1 MIDDFQNNENFELFN
16 YYNKNVKKNIPSYIK
31 ESTIKQSTIVSKKLK
46 NSGLSFT
53 QLNSK
58 KSLKQSKEPIQKAIY
73 LKKIKSVGDIE
84 MISDNITLITSYFF
98 QNYPDQTKVEQF
110 VDKYSVW
117 LGGGYL
123 DILLAMKEF
132 REFNIFDY
140 INITTTYNEK
150 LSENELKHRKQM
162 ITIRNNIVLS
172 TIVVARELEECE
184 RNGEIDFEQNE
195 PIFNDLRFLS
205 SMVEKFKNLIVE
217 RDNVFDVDYDVE
229 LLFFALLGFKDKSRI
244 IKQKFNSYFKNLEID
259 LGLSSV
265 NLNDFL
271 NVTVEKGKF
280 YELNDEEILI
290 YRRILNDAAKR
301 DFYYGIEF
309 LMRNQEFCFLLSEG
323 RIWKNIGMR
332 MEPFKVYNL
341 WTMYEEHIEDIYK
354 SDLRETLDLEYQE
367 KLKYLNQEL
376 AKYSN
381 NIEAR
386 INNYETYNKLIFEK
400 KSYMKE
406 IYLFCV
412 NSLKDLIIVFFRY
425 DLKELVLYFFDEYK
439 NSRGENRIE
448 QGIYETVLD
457 YDEDIAIDIL
467 DRAINSSNAKEWYI
481 KVCLLKKYFRLA
493 RRLLKFKV
501 CRNCLI
507 TSISNETDDYIEF
520 LSKIQV
526 RQKKIQFE
534 KIKFQDNIE
543 EIKIINFMKEKD
555 SSDSENE
562 ELKERLK
569 ETTIKRL
576 IRERLQIRLNLKKTV
591 IRSTT
596 NNILTKKIL
605 GELTDELKNENK
617 ISSNK
622 DLENKFLFL
631 RENKNNLSDVSN
643 DEATSQ
649 NRLITNKQQSLI
661 LSGIKGKCGSSF
673 NRNSSNITD
682 KKINKDV
689 FSSTKT
695 ISNGISDIPTIKID
709 YLDKID
715 KNANKQ
721 NGKIFSFKD
730 HKFEDNG
737 KINSKFIKQSYIS
750 KVDNNENTNLIN
762 NGTQISRALSD
773 EMKFKEVKEGKLQ
786 INIQMLL
793 IEQLRYGKYAF
804 DVLCLL
810 SSIPIRVIKIEY
822 YDKIC
827 KFVST
832 YGENEEVITRCST
845 PLITIA
851 LAAEL
856 LRKIGNEYPKIKY
869 KAESIVEEIL
879 ILSENL
885 QSSMKD
891 EDMLNYYLRTQTDH
905 NGRSALEIYA
915 ENGFYNVLSDLNVG
929 IIVGK
934 LWYGT
939 GHEQSVYKFLRMTRI
954 LMADSFGEH
963 YFPMVSTQYLPKD
976 SVYSFQFFQ
985 YASNCS
991 VRNFFESVSVIIITF
1006 LYQFVVYAYVTFTKE
1021 DITHPKT
1028 HYYHDAEILA
1038 DILMFLSLINYV
1050 LSLLYFFLTG
1060 RKLQLNTT
1068 ELVINIIML
1077 ISVIV
1082 NFFDLPELLF
1092 PVDEDPEFN
1101 VTIDGI
1107 VYSIMLTMAW
1117 MKVFIKLMATNNYGP
1132 FVRIIFGIFWHVFAF
1147 FMIVAC
1153 ITFLFAQIFCLFF
1166 QHTNPDFDLFY
1177 DSFLA
1182 LFNTAY
1188 GQVYFKFTDLDI
1200 FGEVLMILFST
1211 LSNIILFNLI
1221 VAIVNNLFNNLEE
1234 QADAEN
1240 RALLVLTHE
1249 RIKWD
1254 ERYGL
1259 LIFLPSPLNIF
1270 SLFFLPLLFCVS
1282 DNKKIKAN
1290 QIFSKISFFFV
1301 ALVIFIYL
1309 IVVGLLCYPF
1319 TLAKSIFHSVYDTY
1333 IFYQGNKCNK
1343 ITLIILSQPFML
1355 FVYLAQDCFFYWS
1368 LVFKEPKENEQKK
1381 QEELMSLKKYIN
1393 TLRKVLIDAK
1403 YKEKKKVLTIYE
1415 LYSKL
1420 SLFKRR
1426 KKGIVKQ
1433 KNSRNNATITAIALK
1448 NFESSNGMGST
1459 ILGKGKKFKIKK
1471 NSKSSSEKSSFKNQK
1486 NEEINNQNQKNKN
1499 IMYDENNNNNQFSLV
1514 DSTQSEKNQIQEE
1527 MKFNFRKII
1536 DKIVD
1541 PEGFIDIDRTLAI
1554 LPEQVKFSENI
1565 INNLQYLSMRVI
1577 LRGVTKF
1584 EFLNA
1589 MDNPI
1594 YSFKKLQLLIYKL
1607 IIKFKMIYSII
1618 PEATLKQI
1626 NDKFSQINDKKQFE
1640 KSPEALQKYEEKDDV
1655 SEYDDGGEYI
1665 RDYDSK
1671 EESNNN
1677 TIKSSDNKSTYS
1689 PEFVSS
1695 NSDSK

>member
-1 MIDDFQNNENFELFN
+1 MIDDFQNNKNFEMFN

-31 ESTIKQSTIVSKKLK
+31 VNTIRQNTIGAKKIK
-46 NSGLSFT
+46 NKKLSFT
-53 QLNSK
+53 QLHQ
-58 KSLKQSKEPIQKAIY
+58 KSPVKEIKEPTQKTVY

-98 QNYPDQTKVEQF
+98 QNYPDQLKVEQF

-123 DILLAMKEF
+123 DILLTMKEF
-132 REFNIFDY
+132 RDFNIFDY
-140 INITTTYNEK
+140 INITTTYNDK
-150 LSENELKHRKQM
+150 LTENELKHKKQI

-244 IKQKFNSYFKNLEID
+244 IKQKFNSYFKSLEND
-259 LGLSSV
+259 LSLSSV
-265 NLNDFL
+265 NFNDFL

-280 YELNDEEILI
+280 YELSDEEILI

-367 KLKYLNQEL
+367 KLKSLNQKL
-376 AKYSN
+376 SKYSN

-386 INNYETYNKLIFEK
+386 INNYEAYNKLIFEK

-439 NSRGENRIE
+439 NTRGENRIE
-448 QGIYETVLD
+448 QEIYETVLD

-534 KIKFQDNIE
+534 KIKFHDNVE

-555 SSDSENE
+555 SSESEDE

-569 ETTIKRL
+569 ETTVKRL
-576 IRERLQIRLNLKKTV
+576 IRERFQIRLNIKKTV

-605 GELTDELKNENK
+605 GDLTDELKNENK
-617 ISSNK
+617 VCSNK

-631 RENKNNLSDVSN
+631 KDNKNNNSDVSN

-649 NRLITNKQQSLI
+649 NRLITNNTQNLKLLEKNKSSTSL
-661 LSGIKGKCGSSF
+661 F
-673 NRNSSNITD
+673 RNPSNINE
-682 KKINKDV
+682 KNKNNNI
-689 FSSTKT
+689 FSSSKT
-695 ISNGISDIPTIKID
+695 ISNGNSDIPTIKID
-709 YLDKID
+709 YLDKTD
-715 KNANKQ
+715 KNENKQ
-721 NGKIFSFKD
+721 NGKMFSFKND
-730 HKFEDNG
+730 KYEDNG
-737 KINSKFIKQSYIS
+737 KLNPKYIKQSYIS
-750 KVDNNENTNLIN
+750 KIENNDNTNLIN
-762 NGTQISRALSD
+762 NGTQMSRALSD
-773 EMKFKEVKEGKLQ
+773 EMKFKEVKEGRLQ

-793 IEQLRYGKYAF
+793 IEQIRNGKYAF

-810 SSIPIRVIKIEY
+810 SSIPIRVIKIDY

-827 KFVST
+827 KFISI
-832 YGENEEVITRCST
+832 YAENEDVITRCST

-851 LAAEL
+851 LGAEL

-934 LWYGT
+934 LWYGS

-963 YFPMVSTQYLPKD
+963 YYPMISSNYLPKD

-985 YASNCS
+985 YAYNCS
-991 VRNFFESVSVIIITF
+991 VRNFFESVSVIIITL
-1006 LYQFVVYAYVTFTKE
+1006 LYQFVVYAYVTLTKE

-1028 HYYHDAEILA
+1028 HYYHKAQIFT
-1038 DILMFLSLINYV
+1038 DILMALSLINYV

-1068 ELVINIIML
+1068 ELVVNIIML
-1077 ISVIV
+1077 ITVII
-1082 NFFDLPELLF
+1082 NFFDLPEILF
-1092 PVDEDPEFN
+1092 PVKKDPDFN

-1107 VYSIMLTMAW
+1107 IYSIMLVMAW
-1117 MKVFIKLMATNNYGP
+1117 MKVFIKLMATNDYGP

-1188 GQVYFKFTDLDI
+1188 GQVYFNFTDLDI
-1200 FGEVLMILFST
+1200 FGEILMILFST

-1270 SLFFLPLLFCVS
+1270 SLLFIPWLFFIS
-1282 DNKKIKAN
+1282 DYKKIKAN
-1290 QIFSKISFFFV
+1290 QIFSKICFFFV
-1301 ALVIFIYL
+1301 AIIIFFYL
-1309 IVVGLLCYPF
+1309 IIVGLLCYPF
-1319 TLAKSIFHSVYDTY
+1319 SLAKSLFHSVYDTY

-1343 ITLIILSQPFML
+1343 ITLIILTQPFML
-1355 FVYLAQDCFFYWS
+1355 FIYLAQDCFFYWS

-1381 QEELMSLKKYIN
+1381 QEELMSIKKYIN

-1403 YKEKKKVLTIYE
+1403 YKEKKK
-1415 LYSKL
+1415 
-1420 SLFKRR
+1420 
-1426 KKGIVKQ
+1426 
-1433 KNSRNNATITAIALK
+1433 
-1448 NFESSNGMGST
+1448 SSN
-1459 ILGKGKKFKIKK
+1459 
-1471 NSKSSSEKSSFKNQK
+1471 
-1486 NEEINNQNQKNKN
+1486 
-1499 IMYDENNNNNQFSLV
+1499 
-1514 DSTQSEKNQIQEE
+1514 
-1527 MKFNFRKII
+1527 
-1536 DKIVD
+1536 
-1541 PEGFIDIDRTLAI
+1541 
-1554 LPEQVKFSENI
+1554 
-1565 INNLQYLSMRVI
+1565 NL
-1577 LRGVTKF
+1577 
-1584 EFLNA
+1584 
-1589 MDNPI
+1589 
-1594 YSFKKLQLLIYKL
+1594 
-1607 IIKFKMIYSII
+1607 
-1618 PEATLKQI
+1618 
-1626 NDKFSQINDKKQFE
+1626 
-1640 KSPEALQKYEEKDDV
+1640 
-1655 SEYDDGGEYI
+1655 
-1665 RDYDSK
+1665 
-1671 EESNNN
+1671 
-1677 TIKSSDNKSTYS
+1677 
-1689 PEFVSS
+1689 
-1695 NSDSK
+1695 

>member
-1 MIDDFQNNENFELFN
+1 MIDDFQNNKNFEMFN

-31 ESTIKQSTIVSKKLK
+31 VNTIRQNTIGAKKIK
-46 NSGLSFT
+46 NKKLSFT
-53 QLNSK
+53 QLHQ
-58 KSLKQSKEPIQKAIY
+58 KSPVKEIKEPTQKTVY

-98 QNYPDQTKVEQF
+98 QNYPDQLKVEQF

-123 DILLAMKEF
+123 DILLTMKEF
-132 REFNIFDY
+132 RDFNIFDY
-140 INITTTYNEK
+140 INITTTYNDK
-150 LSENELKHRKQM
+150 LTENELKHKKQI

-244 IKQKFNSYFKNLEID
+244 IKQKFNFYFKNLEID

-280 YELNDEEILI
+280 YELSDEEILI

-323 RIWKNIGMR
+323 RIWKNIGMK
-332 MEPFKVYNL
+332 MEPYKVYNL

-367 KLKYLNQEL
+367 KLKSLNQKL
-376 AKYSN
+376 SKYSN

-386 INNYETYNKLIFEK
+386 INNYEAYNKLIFEK

-448 QGIYETVLD
+448 QEIYETVLD

-534 KIKFQDNIE
+534 KIKFHDNVE

-555 SSDSENE
+555 SSESEDE

-569 ETTIKRL
+569 ETTVKRL
-576 IRERLQIRLNLKKTV
+576 IRERLQIRLNIKKTV

-605 GELTDELKNENK
+605 GDLTDELKNENK
-617 ISSNK
+617 VCSNK

-631 RENKNNLSDVSN
+631 KDNKNNNSDVSN

-649 NRLITNKQQSLI
+649 NRLITNNTQNLKLLEKNKSSTSL
-661 LSGIKGKCGSSF
+661 F
-673 NRNSSNITD
+673 RNPSNINE
-682 KKINKDV
+682 KNKNNNI
-689 FSSTKT
+689 FSSSKT
-695 ISNGISDIPTIKID
+695 ISNGNSDIPTIKID
-709 YLDKID
+709 YLDKTD
-715 KNANKQ
+715 KNENKQ
-721 NGKIFSFKD
+721 NGKMFSFKND
-730 HKFEDNG
+730 KYEDNG
-737 KINSKFIKQSYIS
+737 KLNPKYIKQSYIS
-750 KVDNNENTNLIN
+750 KIENNDNTNLIN
-762 NGTQISRALSD
+762 NGTQMSRALSD
-773 EMKFKEVKEGKLQ
+773 EMKFKEVKEGRLQ

-793 IEQLRYGKYAF
+793 IEQIRNGKYAF

-810 SSIPIRVIKIEY
+810 SSIPIRVIKIDY

-827 KFVST
+827 KFISI
-832 YGENEEVITRCST
+832 YAENEDVITRCST

-851 LAAEL
+851 LGAEL

-934 LWYGT
+934 LWYGS

-963 YFPMVSTQYLPKD
+963 YYPMISSNYLPKD

-985 YASNCS
+985 YAYNCS
-991 VRNFFESVSVIIITF
+991 VRNFFESVSVIIITL
-1006 LYQFVVYAYVTFTKE
+1006 LYQFVVYAYVTLTKE

-1028 HYYHDAEILA
+1028 HYYHKAQIFT
-1038 DILMFLSLINYV
+1038 DILMALSLINYV

-1068 ELVINIIML
+1068 ELVVNIIML
-1077 ISVIV
+1077 ITVII
-1082 NFFDLPELLF
+1082 NFFDLPEILF
-1092 PVDEDPEFN
+1092 PVKKDPDFN

-1107 VYSIMLTMAW
+1107 IYSIMLVMAW
-1117 MKVFIKLMATNNYGP
+1117 MKVFIKLMATNDYGP

-1188 GQVYFKFTDLDI
+1188 GQVYFNFTDLDI

-1270 SLFFLPLLFCVS
+1270 SLLFIPWLFFIS
-1282 DNKKIKAN
+1282 DYKKIKAN
-1290 QIFSKISFFFV
+1290 QIFSKICFFFV
-1301 ALVIFIYL
+1301 AIIIFFYL
-1309 IVVGLLCYPF
+1309 IIVGLLCYPF
-1319 TLAKSIFHSVYDTY
+1319 SLAKSLFHSVYDTY

-1343 ITLIILSQPFML
+1343 ITLIILTQPFML
-1355 FVYLAQDCFFYWS
+1355 FIYLAQDCFFYWS

-1381 QEELMSLKKYIN
+1381 QEELMSIKKYIN
-1393 TLRKVLIDAK
+1393 TIRKVLIDAK

-1426 KKGIVKQ
+1426 KKDKLKQ
-1433 KNSRNNATITAIALK
+1433 KNSNSNATISTIALK
-1448 NFESSNGMGST
+1448 NFEKSNGMGST
-1459 ILGKGKKFKIKK
+1459 ILGKGNKLNMKK
-1471 NSKSSSEKSSFKNQK
+1471 NSKSSSEKSSLKNQK
-1486 NEEINNQNQKNKN
+1486 NEELNNQNENNKN
-1499 IMYDENNNNNQFSLV
+1499 NMYDEKNNNNQFSLI

-1541 PEGFIDIDRTLAI
+1541 PEGFIDIDRTLSI

-1565 INNLQYLSMRVI
+1565 IHNLQYLSMRVI
-1577 LRGVTKF
+1577 IRGVTKF

-1618 PEATLKQI
+1618 PENTLKQI
-1626 NDKFSQINDKKQFE
+1626 NEKFSLVNDKKKFE

-1671 EESNNN
+1671 EENT
-1677 TIKSSDNKSTYS
+1677 TIKSENKSSFS
-1689 PEFVSS
+1689 PDFVSS

>member
-1 MIDDFQNNENFELFN
+1 MIDDFQNNKNFEMFN

-31 ESTIKQSTIVSKKLK
+31 VNTIRQNTIGAKKIK
-46 NSGLSFT
+46 NKKLSFT
-53 QLNSK
+53 QLHQ
-58 KSLKQSKEPIQKAIY
+58 KSPVKELKEPTQKTVY

-98 QNYPDQTKVEQF
+98 QNYPDQLKVEQF

-123 DILLAMKEF
+123 DILLTMKEF
-132 REFNIFDY
+132 RDFNIFDY
-140 INITTTYNEK
+140 INITTTYNDK
-150 LSENELKHRKQM
+150 LTENELKHKKQI

-205 SMVEKFKNLIVE
+205 SMVEKFKNLIIE

-244 IKQKFNSYFKNLEID
+244 IKQKFNSYFKSLEND
-259 LGLSSV
+259 LSLSSV
-265 NLNDFL
+265 NFNDFL

-280 YELNDEEILI
+280 YELSDEEILI

-323 RIWKNIGMR
+323 RIWKNIGMK
-332 MEPFKVYNL
+332 MEPYKVYNL

-367 KLKYLNQEL
+367 KLKSLNQKL
-376 AKYSN
+376 SKYSN

-386 INNYETYNKLIFEK
+386 INNYEAYNKLIFEK

-439 NSRGENRIE
+439 NTRGENRIE
-448 QGIYETVLD
+448 QEIYETVLD

-534 KIKFQDNIE
+534 KIKFHDNVE

-555 SSDSENE
+555 SSESEDE

-569 ETTIKRL
+569 ETTVKRL
-576 IRERLQIRLNLKKTV
+576 IRERLQIRLNIKKTV

-605 GELTDELKNENK
+605 GDLTDELKNENK
-617 ISSNK
+617 VCSNK

-631 RENKNNLSDVSN
+631 KDNKNNNSDVSN

-649 NRLITNKQQSLI
+649 NRLITNNTQNLKLLEKNKSSTSL
-661 LSGIKGKCGSSF
+661 F
-673 NRNSSNITD
+673 RNPSNINE
-682 KKINKDV
+682 KNKNNNI
-689 FSSTKT
+689 FSSSKT
-695 ISNGISDIPTIKID
+695 ISNGNSDIPTIKID
-709 YLDKID
+709 YLDKTD
-715 KNANKQ
+715 KNENKQ
-721 NGKIFSFKD
+721 NGKMFSFKND
-730 HKFEDNG
+730 RYEDNG
-737 KINSKFIKQSYIS
+737 KLNPKYIKQSYIS
-750 KVDNNENTNLIN
+750 KIENNDNTNLIN
-762 NGTQISRALSD
+762 NGTQMSRALSD
-773 EMKFKEVKEGKLQ
+773 EMKFKEVKEGRLQ

-793 IEQLRYGKYAF
+793 IEQIRNGKYAF

-810 SSIPIRVIKIEY
+810 SSIPIRVIKIDY

-827 KFVST
+827 KFISI
-832 YGENEEVITRCST
+832 YAENEDVITRCST

-851 LAAEL
+851 LGAEL

-934 LWYGT
+934 LWYGS

-963 YFPMVSTQYLPKD
+963 YYPMISSNYLPKD

-985 YASNCS
+985 YAYNCS
-991 VRNFFESVSVIIITF
+991 VRNFFESVSVIFITL
-1006 LYQFVVYAYVTFTKE
+1006 LYQFVVYAYVTLTKE

-1028 HYYHDAEILA
+1028 HYYHKAQIFT
-1038 DILMFLSLINYV
+1038 DILMALSLINYV

-1068 ELVINIIML
+1068 ELVVNIIML
-1077 ISVIV
+1077 ITVII
-1082 NFFDLPELLF
+1082 NFFDLPEILF
-1092 PVDEDPEFN
+1092 PVNKDPDFN

-1107 VYSIMLTMAW
+1107 IYSIMLVMAW
-1117 MKVFIKLMATNNYGP
+1117 MKVFIKLMATNDYGP

-1188 GQVYFKFTDLDI
+1188 GQVNFNFTDLDI

-1270 SLFFLPLLFCVS
+1270 SLLFIPWLFFIS
-1282 DNKKIKAN
+1282 DYKKIKAN
-1290 QIFSKISFFFV
+1290 QIFSKICFFFV
-1301 ALVIFIYL
+1301 AIIIFFYL
-1309 IVVGLLCYPF
+1309 IIVGLLCYPF
-1319 TLAKSIFHSVYDTY
+1319 SLAKSLFHSVYDTY

-1343 ITLIILSQPFML
+1343 ITLIILTQPFML
-1355 FVYLAQDCFFYWS
+1355 FIYLAQDCFFYWS

-1381 QEELMSLKKYIN
+1381 QEELMSIKKYIN
-1393 TLRKVLIDAK
+1393 TIRKVLIDAK

-1426 KKGIVKQ
+1426 KKDKLKQ
-1433 KNSRNNATITAIALK
+1433 KNSNSNATISTIALK
-1448 NFESSNGMGST
+1448 NFEKSNGMGST
-1459 ILGKGKKFKIKK
+1459 ILGKGNKLNMKK
-1471 NSKSSSEKSSFKNQK
+1471 NSKSSSEKSSLKNQK
-1486 NEEINNQNQKNKN
+1486 NEELNNQNENNKN
-1499 IMYDENNNNNQFSLV
+1499 NMYDEKNNNNQFSLI

-1541 PEGFIDIDRTLAI
+1541 PEGFIDIDRTLSI

-1565 INNLQYLSMRVI
+1565 IHNLQYLSMRVI
-1577 LRGVTKF
+1577 IRGVTKF

-1618 PEATLKQI
+1618 PENTLKQI
-1626 NDKFSQINDKKQFE
+1626 NEKFSLVNDKKKFE

-1671 EESNNN
+1671 EENT
-1677 TIKSSDNKSTYS
+1677 TIKSENKSSFS
-1689 PEFVSS
+1689 PDFVSS

>member
-1 MIDDFQNNENFELFN
+1 MIDDFQNNKNFEMFN

-31 ESTIKQSTIVSKKLK
+31 VNTIRQNTIGAKKIK
-46 NSGLSFT
+46 NKKLSFT
-53 QLNSK
+53 QLHQ
-58 KSLKQSKEPIQKAIY
+58 KSPVKEIKEPTQKTVY

-98 QNYPDQTKVEQF
+98 QNYPDQLKVEQF

-123 DILLAMKEF
+123 DILLTMKEF
-132 REFNIFDY
+132 RDFNIFDY
-140 INITTTYNEK
+140 INITTTYNDK
-150 LSENELKHRKQM
+150 LTENELKHKKQI

-205 SMVEKFKNLIVE
+205 SMVEKFKNLIIE

-244 IKQKFNSYFKNLEID
+244 IKQKFNSYFKSLEND
-259 LGLSSV
+259 LSLSSV
-265 NLNDFL
+265 NFNDFL

-280 YELNDEEILI
+280 YELSDEEILI

-323 RIWKNIGMR
+323 RIWKNIGMK
-332 MEPFKVYNL
+332 MEPYKVYNL

-367 KLKYLNQEL
+367 KLKSLNQKL
-376 AKYSN
+376 SKYSN

-386 INNYETYNKLIFEK
+386 INNYEAYNKLIFEK

-439 NSRGENRIE
+439 NTRGENRIE
-448 QGIYETVLD
+448 QEIYETVLD

-534 KIKFQDNIE
+534 KIKFHDNVE

-555 SSDSENE
+555 SSESEDE

-569 ETTIKRL
+569 ETTVKRL
-576 IRERLQIRLNLKKTV
+576 IRERLQIRLNIKKTV

-605 GELTDELKNENK
+605 GDLTDELKNENK
-617 ISSNK
+617 VCSNK

-631 RENKNNLSDVSN
+631 KDNKNNNSDVSN

-649 NRLITNKQQSLI
+649 NRLITNNTQNLKLLEKNKSSTSL
-661 LSGIKGKCGSSF
+661 F
-673 NRNSSNITD
+673 RNPSNINE
-682 KKINKDV
+682 KNKNNNI
-689 FSSTKT
+689 FSSSKT
-695 ISNGISDIPTIKID
+695 ISNGNSDIPTIKID
-709 YLDKID
+709 YLDKTD
-715 KNANKQ
+715 KNENKQ
-721 NGKIFSFKD
+721 NGKMFSFKND
-730 HKFEDNG
+730 KYEDNG
-737 KINSKFIKQSYIS
+737 KLNPKYIKQSYIS
-750 KVDNNENTNLIN
+750 KIENNDNTNLVN
-762 NGTQISRALSD
+762 NGTQMSRALSD
-773 EMKFKEVKEGKLQ
+773 EMKFKEVKEGRLQ

-793 IEQLRYGKYAF
+793 IEQIRNGKYAF

-810 SSIPIRVIKIEY
+810 SSIPIRVIKIDY

-827 KFVST
+827 KFISI
-832 YGENEEVITRCST
+832 YAENEDVITRCST

-851 LAAEL
+851 LGAEL

-934 LWYGT
+934 LWYGS

-963 YFPMVSTQYLPKD
+963 YYPMISSNYLPKD

-985 YASNCS
+985 YAYNCS
-991 VRNFFESVSVIIITF
+991 VRNFFESVSVIIITL
-1006 LYQFVVYAYVTFTKE
+1006 LYQFVVYAYVTLTKE

-1028 HYYHDAEILA
+1028 HYYHKAQIFT
-1038 DILMFLSLINYV
+1038 DILMALSLINYV

-1068 ELVINIIML
+1068 ELVVNIIML
-1077 ISVIV
+1077 ITVII
-1082 NFFDLPELLF
+1082 NFFDLPEILF
-1092 PVDEDPEFN
+1092 PVKKDPDFN

-1107 VYSIMLTMAW
+1107 IYSIMLVMAW
-1117 MKVFIKLMATNNYGP
+1117 MKVFIKLMATNDYGP

-1188 GQVYFKFTDLDI
+1188 GQVNFNFTDLDI
-1200 FGEVLMILFST
+1200 FGEILMILFST

-1270 SLFFLPLLFCVS
+1270 SLLFIPWLFFIS
-1282 DNKKIKAN
+1282 DYKKIKAN
-1290 QIFSKISFFFV
+1290 QIFSKICFFFV
-1301 ALVIFIYL
+1301 AIIIFFYL
-1309 IVVGLLCYPF
+1309 IIVGLLCYPF
-1319 TLAKSIFHSVYDTY
+1319 SLAKSLFHSVYDTY

-1343 ITLIILSQPFML
+1343 ITLIILTQPFML
-1355 FVYLAQDCFFYWS
+1355 FIYLAQDCFFYWS
-1368 LVFKEPKENEQKK
+1368 LVFKEQKENEQKK
-1381 QEELMSLKKYIN
+1381 QEELMSIKKYIN
-1393 TLRKVLIDAK
+1393 TIRKVLIDAK

-1426 KKGIVKQ
+1426 KKDKLKQ
-1433 KNSRNNATITAIALK
+1433 KNSNSNATISTIALK
-1448 NFESSNGMGST
+1448 NFEKSNGMGST
-1459 ILGKGKKFKIKK
+1459 ILGKGNKLNMKK
-1471 NSKSSSEKSSFKNQK
+1471 NSKSSSEKSSLKNQK
-1486 NEEINNQNQKNKN
+1486 NEELNNQNENNKN
-1499 IMYDENNNNNQFSLV
+1499 NMYDEKNNNNQFSLI

-1541 PEGFIDIDRTLAI
+1541 PEGFIDIDRTLSI

-1565 INNLQYLSMRVI
+1565 IHNLQYLSMRVI
-1577 LRGVTKF
+1577 IRGVTKF

-1618 PEATLKQI
+1618 PENTLKQI
-1626 NDKFSQINDKKQFE
+1626 NEKFSLVNDKKKFE

-1671 EESNNN
+1671 EENT
-1677 TIKSSDNKSTYS
+1677 TIKSENKSSFS
-1689 PEFVSS
+1689 PDFVSS

>member
-1 MIDDFQNNENFELFN
+1 MIDDFQNNKNFEMFN

-31 ESTIKQSTIVSKKLK
+31 VNTIRQNTIGAKKIK
-46 NSGLSFT
+46 NKKLSFT
-53 QLNSK
+53 QLHQ
-58 KSLKQSKEPIQKAIY
+58 KSPVKEIKEPTQKTVY

-98 QNYPDQTKVEQF
+98 QNYPDQLKVEQF

-123 DILLAMKEF
+123 DILLTMKEF
-132 REFNIFDY
+132 RDFNIFDY
-140 INITTTYNEK
+140 INITTTYNDK
-150 LSENELKHRKQM
+150 LTENELKHKKQI

-205 SMVEKFKNLIVE
+205 SMVEKFKNLIIE

-244 IKQKFNSYFKNLEID
+244 IKQKFNSYFKSLEND
-259 LGLSSV
+259 LSLSSV
-265 NLNDFL
+265 NFNDFL

-280 YELNDEEILI
+280 YELSDEEILI

-323 RIWKNIGMR
+323 RIWKNIGMK
-332 MEPFKVYNL
+332 MEPYKVYNL

-367 KLKYLNQEL
+367 KLKSLNQKL
-376 AKYSN
+376 SKYSN

-386 INNYETYNKLIFEK
+386 INNYEAYNKLIFEK

-439 NSRGENRIE
+439 NTRGENRIE
-448 QGIYETVLD
+448 QEIYETVLD

-534 KIKFQDNIE
+534 KIKFHDNVE

-555 SSDSENE
+555 SSESEDE

-569 ETTIKRL
+569 ETTVKRL
-576 IRERLQIRLNLKKTV
+576 IRERLQIRLNIKKTV

-605 GELTDELKNENK
+605 GDLTDELKNENK
-617 ISSNK
+617 VCSNK

-631 RENKNNLSDVSN
+631 KDNKNNNSDVSN

-649 NRLITNKQQSLI
+649 NRLITNNTQNLKLLEKNKSSTSL
-661 LSGIKGKCGSSF
+661 F
-673 NRNSSNITD
+673 RNPSNINE
-682 KKINKDV
+682 KNKNNNI
-689 FSSTKT
+689 FSSSKT
-695 ISNGISDIPTIKID
+695 ISNGNSDIPTIKID
-709 YLDKID
+709 YLDKTD
-715 KNANKQ
+715 KNENKQ
-721 NGKIFSFKD
+721 NGKMFSFKND
-730 HKFEDNG
+730 KYEDNG
-737 KINSKFIKQSYIS
+737 KLNPKYIKQSYIS
-750 KVDNNENTNLIN
+750 KIENNDNTNLIN
-762 NGTQISRALSD
+762 NGTQMSRALSD
-773 EMKFKEVKEGKLQ
+773 EMKFKEVKEGRLQ

-793 IEQLRYGKYAF
+793 IEQIRNGKYAF

-810 SSIPIRVIKIEY
+810 SSIPIRVIKIDY

-827 KFVST
+827 KFISI
-832 YGENEEVITRCST
+832 YAENEDVITRCST

-851 LAAEL
+851 LGAEL

-934 LWYGT
+934 LWYGS

-963 YFPMVSTQYLPKD
+963 YYPMISSNYLPKD

-985 YASNCS
+985 YAYNCS
-991 VRNFFESVSVIIITF
+991 VRNFFESVSVIIITL
-1006 LYQFVVYAYVTFTKE
+1006 LYQFVVYAYVTLTKE

-1028 HYYHDAEILA
+1028 HYYHKAQIFT
-1038 DILMFLSLINYV
+1038 DILMALSLINYV

-1068 ELVINIIML
+1068 ELVVNIIML
-1077 ISVIV
+1077 ITVII
-1082 NFFDLPELLF
+1082 NFFDLPEILF
-1092 PVDEDPEFN
+1092 PVNKDPDFN

-1107 VYSIMLTMAW
+1107 IYSIMLVMAW
-1117 MKVFIKLMATNNYGP
+1117 MKVFIKLMATNDYGP

-1188 GQVYFKFTDLDI
+1188 GQVYFNFTDLDI

-1270 SLFFLPLLFCVS
+1270 SLLFIPWLFFIS
-1282 DNKKIKAN
+1282 DYKKIKAN
-1290 QIFSKISFFFV
+1290 QIFSKICFFFV
-1301 ALVIFIYL
+1301 AIIIFFYL
-1309 IVVGLLCYPF
+1309 IIVGLLCYPF
-1319 TLAKSIFHSVYDTY
+1319 SLAKSLFHSVYDTY

-1343 ITLIILSQPFML
+1343 ITLIILTQPFML
-1355 FVYLAQDCFFYWS
+1355 FIYLAQDCFFYWS

-1381 QEELMSLKKYIN
+1381 QEELMSIKKYIN
-1393 TLRKVLIDAK
+1393 TIRKVLIDAK

-1426 KKGIVKQ
+1426 KKDKLKQ
-1433 KNSRNNATITAIALK
+1433 KNSNSNATISTIALK
-1448 NFESSNGMGST
+1448 NFEKSNGMGST
-1459 ILGKGKKFKIKK
+1459 ILGKGNKLNMKK
-1471 NSKSSSEKSSFKNQK
+1471 NSKSSSEKSSLKNQK
-1486 NEEINNQNQKNKN
+1486 NEELNNQNENNKN
-1499 IMYDENNNNNQFSLV
+1499 NMYDEKNNNNQFSLI

-1541 PEGFIDIDRTLAI
+1541 PEGFIDIDRTLSI

-1565 INNLQYLSMRVI
+1565 IHNLQYLSMRVI
-1577 LRGVTKF
+1577 IRGVTKF

-1618 PEATLKQI
+1618 PENTLKQI
-1626 NDKFSQINDKKQFE
+1626 NEKFSLVNDKKKFE

-1671 EESNNN
+1671 EENT
-1677 TIKSSDNKSTYS
+1677 TIKSENKSSFS
-1689 PEFVSS
+1689 PDFVSS

>member
-1 MIDDFQNNENFELFN
+1 MIDDFQKNDNLEMFN
-16 YYNKNVKKNIPSYIK
+16 YYNKTLKKNVLSFQK
-31 ESTIKQSTIVSKKLK
+31 RESSQSSSVRSKIK
-46 NSGLSFT
+46 NSLTIF
-53 QLNSK
+53 QNK
-58 KSLKQSKEPIQKAIY
+58 KSLKETIEPLQRKIY

-98 QNYPDQTKVEQF
+98 QNYPDQTKVESF
-110 VDKYSVW
+110 VDKYSIW

-123 DILLAMKEF
+123 DILLTMKEF
-132 REFNIFDY
+132 KDFNIFDY
-140 INITTTYNEK
+140 INVTSNYNNNMSDNDK
-150 LSENELKHRKQM
+150 NYRKQM
-162 ITIRNNIVLS
+162 ITIRNNIILS

-184 RNGEIDFEQNE
+184 RNGEIDFEQSE
-195 PIFNDLRFLS
+195 PIFNDLRFLNY
-205 SMVEKFKNLIVE
+205 MVEKFKNIIIE
-217 RDNVFDVDYDVE
+217 RDNVFNVDYDVE

-244 IKQKFNSYFKNLEID
+244 IKQKFNYYFKNLEID
-259 LGLSSV
+259 LGL
-265 NLNDFL
+265 NTANFNDFL
-271 NVTVEKGKF
+271 NITVEKSKF
-280 YELNDEEILI
+280 YELSDEEILV

-323 RIWKNIGMR
+323 RIWKNIGIK

-341 WTMYEEHIEDIYK
+341 WSMYEEHIEEIYK
-354 SDLRETLDLEYQE
+354 TDLRETLDLEYQE
-367 KLKYLNQEL
+367 KLKCLNQKL
-376 AKYSN
+376 AEFSN
-381 NIEAR
+381 NIDAR
-386 INNYETYNKLIFEK
+386 INNYDTYNKLIFDK
-400 KSYMKE
+400 KTLMKE

-412 NSLKDLIIVFFRY
+412 NSLKDLMIVFFRY
-425 DLKELVLYFFDEYK
+425 DLKELILYFFDEYK
-439 NSRGENRIE
+439 NTRGENKIE
-448 QGIYETVLD
+448 QEIYEIVLD

-501 CRNCLI
+501 CKNCLI
-507 TSISNETDDYIEF
+507 TSVSNETDDYIEF

-526 RQKKIQFE
+526 KQKKIQFE
-534 KIKFQDNIE
+534 KIKFQDNLE

-555 SSDSENE
+555 SEDSDDQQ
-562 ELKERLK
+562 LKERLK

-591 IRSTT
+591 VRTT
-596 NNILTKKIL
+596 NNLLTKKIL
-605 GELTDELKNENK
+605 GELNEEIVNDIKNVSGKELNK
-617 ISSNK
+617 K
-622 DLENKFLFL
+622 VLFL
-631 RENKNNLSDVSN
+631 KENRNNLSDVSN
-643 DEATSQ
+643 DEATSV
-649 NRLITNKQQSLI
+649 NRLITNNKQNLY
-661 LSGIKGKCGSSF
+661 LSQLKNKFQTPDTNS
-673 NRNSSNITD
+673 NRENLKT
-682 KKINKDV
+682 
-689 FSSTKT
+689 TKT
-695 ISNGISDIPTIKID
+695 ISNGNSSIPEIKIENF
-709 YLDKID
+709 K
-715 KNANKQ
+715 KQ
-721 NGKIFSFKD
+721 KMEEKSSEHFYSFKSQNPYEENGKL
-730 HKFEDNG
+730 
-737 KINSKFIKQSYIS
+737 NSKYTKQTLVSS
-750 KVDNNENTNLIN
+750 KNNLNLNYNT
-762 NGTQISRALSD
+762 TQMSRQFSE

-810 SSIPIRVIKIEY
+810 SSIPIKEIKLEY

-827 KFVST
+827 KYISI

-845 PLITIA
+845 PLITLA

-856 LRKIGNEYPKIKY
+856 LRKIGNANQKTKY
-869 KAESIVEEIL
+869 KAESIIEEIL
-879 ILSENL
+879 ILSEYL

-891 EDMLNYYLRTQTDH
+891 EDMLNYYLRIQTDH

-934 LWYGT
+934 LWYGS
-939 GHEQSVYKFLRMTRI
+939 GHEQSIYKFLRITRI

-963 YFPMVSTQYLPKD
+963 YYPMVSQNYLPKD
-976 SVYSFQFFQ
+976 SVYSFQFHQ

-991 VRNFFESVSVIIITF
+991 VRNFYESVSVLLITI

-1021 DITHPKT
+1021 EITHPKT
-1028 HYYHDAEILA
+1028 HYYHTCEIIA
-1038 DILMFLSLINYV
+1038 DILMSLSLINYV
-1050 LSLLYFFLTG
+1050 LSLFYFYLTG
-1060 RKLQLNTT
+1060 RKLQVNSI

-1077 ISVIV
+1077 ITIIINLIDLVEI
-1082 NFFDLPELLF
+1082 FFPISENPDL
-1092 PVDEDPEFN
+1092 N

-1107 VYSIMLTMAW
+1107 VYSLMLSMSW
-1117 MKVFIKLMATNNYGP
+1117 MKFIIKLMATNNYGP

-1147 FMIVAC
+1147 FMIVIC

-1166 QHTNPDFDLFY
+1166 QHTNKDFDLFY

-1188 GQVYFKFTDLDI
+1188 GQVYFRFTELDI
-1200 FGEVLMILFST
+1200 FGEILMICFST

-1240 RALLVLTHE
+1240 RAVLVLTHE

-1270 SLFFLPLLFCVS
+1270 SLFFIPWLFLVK
-1282 DNKKIKAN
+1282 DNNKVKAN
-1290 QIFSKISFFFV
+1290 QIFSKICFFSIAVVTYF
-1301 ALVIFIYL
+1301 YL
-1309 IVVGLLCYPF
+1309 ILVGIICFPF
-1319 TLAKSIFHSVYDTY
+1319 SLAKSLFHSVYDTY
-1333 IFYQGNKCNK
+1333 VFFPGNKCRK
-1343 ITLIILSQPFML
+1343 ITIIIITQPFTL
-1355 FVYLAQDCFFYWS
+1355 FKYLAEDSYFYWT
-1368 LVFKEPKENEQKK
+1368 LVFKEPNENEQKK

-1393 TLRKVLIDAK
+1393 TIRKVLIDAK

-1420 SLFKRR
+1420 SLFKKK
-1426 KKGIVKQ
+1426 KKGNK
-1433 KNSRNNATITAIALK
+1433 KNNSPNNQTMSTLALK
-1448 NFESSNGMGST
+1448 NFETTTNGMGS
-1459 ILGKGKKFKIKK
+1459 IIGGNNIKFKLKK
-1471 NSKSSSEKSSFKNQK
+1471 ESNSSSEKSSQLNQK
-1486 NEEINNQNQKNKN
+1486 NEENNKN
-1499 IMYDENNNNNQFSLV
+1499 INKEMYFENNNMNSIV

-1527 MKFNFRKII
+1527 MRFNFRKII

-1541 PEGFIDIDRTLAI
+1541 PEGFIDIDRTLSI

-1565 INNLQYLSMRVI
+1565 IHNLEYLSMRVI
-1577 LRGVTKF
+1577 IRGITKF

-1594 YSFKKLQLLIYKL
+1594 YSFKKLQLLIFKL
-1607 IIKFKMIYSII
+1607 LIKFKMIYSILPEDI
-1618 PEATLKQI
+1618 LKKINERFIQVNVKKRFEKTPEAM
-1626 NDKFSQINDKKQFE
+1626 
-1640 KSPEALQKYEEKDDV
+1640 QKYEERDDI

-1665 RDYDSK
+1665 REFEAK
-1671 EESNNN
+1671 EENYLDA
-1677 TIKSSDNKSTYS
+1677 TIKSYENKSTYS
-1689 PEFVSS
+1689 PTNPEFVSS

>member
-1 MIDDFQNNENFELFN
+1 MIDDFQNNENFELLN

-31 ESTIKQSTIVSKKLK
+31 VNTIRQNTIGAKKIK
-46 NSGLSFT
+46 NKKLSFT
-53 QLNSK
+53 QLHQ
-58 KSLKQSKEPIQKAIY
+58 KSPVKELKEPTQKTVY

-123 DILLAMKEF
+123 DILLTMKEF
-132 REFNIFDY
+132 RDFNIFDY
-140 INITTTYNEK
+140 INITTTYNDK
-150 LSENELKHRKQM
+150 LTENELKHKKQI

-205 SMVEKFKNLIVE
+205 SMVEKFKNLIIE

-244 IKQKFNSYFKNLEID
+244 IKQKFNSYFKSLEND
-259 LGLSSV
+259 LSLSSV
-265 NLNDFL
+265 NFNDFL

-280 YELNDEEILI
+280 YELSDEEILI

-323 RIWKNIGMR
+323 RIWKNIGMK
-332 MEPFKVYNL
+332 MEPYKVYNL

-367 KLKYLNQEL
+367 KLKSLNQKL
-376 AKYSN
+376 SKYSN

-386 INNYETYNKLIFEK
+386 INNYEAYNKLIFEK

-439 NSRGENRIE
+439 NTRGENRIE
-448 QGIYETVLD
+448 QEIYETVLD

-534 KIKFQDNIE
+534 KIKFHDNVE

-555 SSDSENE
+555 SSESEDE

-569 ETTIKRL
+569 ETTVKRL
-576 IRERLQIRLNLKKTV
+576 IRERLQIRLNIKKTV

-605 GELTDELKNENK
+605 GDLTDELKNENK
-617 ISSNK
+617 VCSNK

-631 RENKNNLSDVSN
+631 KDNKNNNSDVSN

-649 NRLITNKQQSLI
+649 NRLITNNTQNLKLLEKNKSSTSL
-661 LSGIKGKCGSSF
+661 F
-673 NRNSSNITD
+673 RNPSNINE
-682 KKINKDV
+682 KNKNNNI
-689 FSSTKT
+689 FSSSKT
-695 ISNGISDIPTIKID
+695 ISNGNSDIPTIKID
-709 YLDKID
+709 YLDKTD
-715 KNANKQ
+715 KNENKQ
-721 NGKIFSFKD
+721 NGKMFSFKND
-730 HKFEDNG
+730 KYEDNG
-737 KINSKFIKQSYIS
+737 KLNPKYIKQSYIS
-750 KVDNNENTNLIN
+750 KIENNDNTNLIN
-762 NGTQISRALSD
+762 NGTQMSRALSD
-773 EMKFKEVKEGKLQ
+773 EMKFKEVKEGRLQ

-793 IEQLRYGKYAF
+793 IEQIRNGKYAF

-810 SSIPIRVIKIEY
+810 SSIPIRVIKIDY

-827 KFVST
+827 KFISI
-832 YGENEEVITRCST
+832 YAENEDVITRCST

-851 LAAEL
+851 LGAEL

-934 LWYGT
+934 LWYGS

-963 YFPMVSTQYLPKD
+963 YYPMISSNYLPKD

-985 YASNCS
+985 YAYNCS
-991 VRNFFESVSVIIITF
+991 VRNFFESVSVIIITL
-1006 LYQFVVYAYVTFTKE
+1006 LYQFVVYAYVTLTKE

-1028 HYYHDAEILA
+1028 HYYHKAQIFT
-1038 DILMFLSLINYV
+1038 DILMALSLINYV

-1068 ELVINIIML
+1068 ELVVNIIML
-1077 ISVIV
+1077 ITVII
-1082 NFFDLPELLF
+1082 NFFDLPEILF
-1092 PVDEDPEFN
+1092 PVNKDPDFN

-1107 VYSIMLTMAW
+1107 IYSIMLVMAW
-1117 MKVFIKLMATNNYGP
+1117 MKVFIKLMATNDYGP

-1188 GQVYFKFTDLDI
+1188 GQVYFNFTDLDI
-1200 FGEVLMILFST
+1200 FGEILMILFST

-1270 SLFFLPLLFCVS
+1270 SLLFIPWLFFIS
-1282 DNKKIKAN
+1282 DNKKVKAN
-1290 QIFSKISFFFV
+1290 RIFSKICFFFV
-1301 ALVIFIYL
+1301 AIIIFFYL
-1309 IVVGLLCYPF
+1309 IIVGLLCYPF
-1319 TLAKSIFHSVYDTY
+1319 SLAKSLFHSVYDTY

-1343 ITLIILSQPFML
+1343 ITLIILTQPFML
-1355 FVYLAQDCFFYWS
+1355 FIYLAQDCFFYWS

-1381 QEELMSLKKYIN
+1381 QEELMSIKKYIN
-1393 TLRKVLIDAK
+1393 TIRKVLIDAK

-1426 KKGIVKQ
+1426 KKDKLKQ
-1433 KNSRNNATITAIALK
+1433 KNSNSNATISTIALK
-1448 NFESSNGMGST
+1448 NFEKSNGMGST
-1459 ILGKGKKFKIKK
+1459 ILGKGNKLNMKK
-1471 NSKSSSEKSSFKNQK
+1471 NSKSSSEKSSLKNQK
-1486 NEEINNQNQKNKN
+1486 NEELNNQNENNKN
-1499 IMYDENNNNNQFSLV
+1499 NMYDENNNNNQFSLV

-1541 PEGFIDIDRTLAI
+1541 PEGFIDIDRTLSI

-1565 INNLQYLSMRVI
+1565 IHNLQYLSMRVI
-1577 LRGVTKF
+1577 IRGVTKF

-1618 PEATLKQI
+1618 PENTLKQI
-1626 NDKFSQINDKKQFE
+1626 NEKFSLVNDKKKFE

-1671 EESNNN
+1671 EENT
-1677 TIKSSDNKSTYS
+1677 TIKSENKSSFS
-1689 PEFVSS
+1689 PDFVSS

>member
-1 MIDDFQNNENFELFN
+1 MIDDFQNNKNFEMFN

-31 ESTIKQSTIVSKKLK
+31 VNTIRQNTIGAKKIK
-46 NSGLSFT
+46 NKKLSFT
-53 QLNSK
+53 QLHQ
-58 KSLKQSKEPIQKAIY
+58 KSPVKEIKEPTQKTVY

-98 QNYPDQTKVEQF
+98 QNYPDQLKVEQF

-123 DILLAMKEF
+123 DILLTMKEF
-132 REFNIFDY
+132 RDFNIFDY
-140 INITTTYNEK
+140 INITTTYNDK
-150 LSENELKHRKQM
+150 LTENELKHKKQI

-205 SMVEKFKNLIVE
+205 SMVEKFKNLIIE

-244 IKQKFNSYFKNLEID
+244 IKQKFNSYFKSLEND
-259 LGLSSV
+259 LSLSSV
-265 NLNDFL
+265 NFNDFL

-280 YELNDEEILI
+280 YELSDEEILI

-367 KLKYLNQEL
+367 KLKSLNQKL
-376 AKYSN
+376 SKYSN

-386 INNYETYNKLIFEK
+386 INNYEAYNKLIFEK

-439 NSRGENRIE
+439 NTRGENRIE
-448 QGIYETVLD
+448 QEIYETVLD

-534 KIKFQDNIE
+534 KIKFHDNVE

-555 SSDSENE
+555 SSESEDE

-569 ETTIKRL
+569 ETTVKRL
-576 IRERLQIRLNLKKTV
+576 IRERLQIRLNIKKTV

-605 GELTDELKNENK
+605 GDLTDELKNENK
-617 ISSNK
+617 VCSNK

-631 RENKNNLSDVSN
+631 KDNKNNNSDVSN

-649 NRLITNKQQSLI
+649 NRLITNNTQNLKLLEKNKSSTSL
-661 LSGIKGKCGSSF
+661 F
-673 NRNSSNITD
+673 RNPSNINE
-682 KKINKDV
+682 KNKNNNI
-689 FSSTKT
+689 FSSSKT
-695 ISNGISDIPTIKID
+695 ISNGNSDIPTIKID
-709 YLDKID
+709 YLDKTD
-715 KNANKQ
+715 KNENKQ
-721 NGKIFSFKD
+721 NGKMFSFKND
-730 HKFEDNG
+730 KYEDNG
-737 KINSKFIKQSYIS
+737 KLNPKYIKQSYIS
-750 KVDNNENTNLIN
+750 KIENNDNTNLIN
-762 NGTQISRALSD
+762 NGTQMSRALSD
-773 EMKFKEVKEGKLQ
+773 EMKFKEVKEGRLQ

-793 IEQLRYGKYAF
+793 IEQIRNGKYAF

-810 SSIPIRVIKIEY
+810 SSIPIRVIKIDY

-827 KFVST
+827 KFISI
-832 YGENEEVITRCST
+832 YAENEDVITRCST

-851 LAAEL
+851 LGAEL

-934 LWYGT
+934 LWYGS

-963 YFPMVSTQYLPKD
+963 YYPMISSNYLPKD

-985 YASNCS
+985 YAYNCS
-991 VRNFFESVSVIIITF
+991 VRNFFESVSVIIITL
-1006 LYQFVVYAYVTFTKE
+1006 LYQFVVYAYVTLTKE

-1028 HYYHDAEILA
+1028 HYYHKAQIFT
-1038 DILMFLSLINYV
+1038 DILMALSLINYV

-1068 ELVINIIML
+1068 ELVVNIIML
-1077 ISVIV
+1077 ITVII
-1082 NFFDLPELLF
+1082 NFFDLPEILF
-1092 PVDEDPEFN
+1092 PVKKDPDFN

-1107 VYSIMLTMAW
+1107 IYSIMLVMAW
-1117 MKVFIKLMATNNYGP
+1117 MKVFIKLMATNDYGP

-1188 GQVYFKFTDLDI
+1188 GQVYFNFTDLDI
-1200 FGEVLMILFST
+1200 FGEILMILFST

-1270 SLFFLPLLFCVS
+1270 SLLFIPWLFFIS
-1282 DNKKIKAN
+1282 DYKKIKAN
-1290 QIFSKISFFFV
+1290 QIFSKICFFFV
-1301 ALVIFIYL
+1301 AIIIFFYL
-1309 IVVGLLCYPF
+1309 IIVGLLCYPF
-1319 TLAKSIFHSVYDTY
+1319 SLAKSLFHSVYDTY

-1343 ITLIILSQPFML
+1343 ITLIILTQPFML
-1355 FVYLAQDCFFYWS
+1355 FIYLAQDCFFYWS

-1381 QEELMSLKKYIN
+1381 QEELMSIKKYIN

-1426 KKGIVKQ
+1426 KKDKLKQ
-1433 KNSRNNATITAIALK
+1433 KNSNSNATISTIALK
-1448 NFESSNGMGST
+1448 NFEKSNGMGST
-1459 ILGKGKKFKIKK
+1459 ILGKGNKLNMKK
-1471 NSKSSSEKSSFKNQK
+1471 NSKSSSEKSSLKNQK
-1486 NEEINNQNQKNKN
+1486 NEELNNQNENNKN
-1499 IMYDENNNNNQFSLV
+1499 NMYDEKNNNNQFSLI

-1541 PEGFIDIDRTLAI
+1541 PEGFIDIDRTLSI

-1565 INNLQYLSMRVI
+1565 INNLQHLSMRVI
-1577 LRGVTKF
+1577 IRGVTKF

-1618 PEATLKQI
+1618 PENTLKQI
-1626 NDKFSQINDKKQFE
+1626 NEKFSLVNDKKKFE

-1671 EESNNN
+1671 EENT
-1677 TIKSSDNKSTYS
+1677 TIKSENKSSFS
-1689 PEFVSS
+1689 PDFVSS

>member
-1 MIDDFQNNENFELFN
+1 MIDDFQNNKNFEMFN

-31 ESTIKQSTIVSKKLK
+31 VNTIRQNTIGAKKIK
-46 NSGLSFT
+46 NKKLSFT
-53 QLNSK
+53 QLHQ
-58 KSLKQSKEPIQKAIY
+58 KSPVKEIKEPTQKTVY
-73 LKKIKSVGDIE
+73 LKKIKNVGDIE

-98 QNYPDQTKVEQF
+98 QNYPDQLKVEQF
-110 VDKYSVW
+110 VDKYSIW

-123 DILLAMKEF
+123 DILLTMKEF
-132 REFNIFDY
+132 RDFNIFDY
-140 INITTTYNEK
+140 INITTTYNDK
-150 LSENELKHRKQM
+150 LTENELKHKKQI

-205 SMVEKFKNLIVE
+205 SMVEKFKNLIIE

-244 IKQKFNSYFKNLEID
+244 IKQKFNSYFKSLEND
-259 LGLSSV
+259 LSLSSV
-265 NLNDFL
+265 NFNDFL

-280 YELNDEEILI
+280 YELSDEEILI

-323 RIWKNIGMR
+323 RIWKNIGMK
-332 MEPFKVYNL
+332 MEPYKVYNL

-367 KLKYLNQEL
+367 KLKSLNQKL
-376 AKYSN
+376 SKYSN

-386 INNYETYNKLIFEK
+386 INNYEAYNKLIFEK

-439 NSRGENRIE
+439 NTRGENRIE
-448 QGIYETVLD
+448 QEIYETVLD

-534 KIKFQDNIE
+534 KIKFHDNVE

-555 SSDSENE
+555 SSESEDE

-569 ETTIKRL
+569 ETTVKRL
-576 IRERLQIRLNLKKTV
+576 IRERLQIRLNIKKTV

-605 GELTDELKNENK
+605 GDLTDELKNENK
-617 ISSNK
+617 VCSNK

-631 RENKNNLSDVSN
+631 KDNKNNNSDVSN

-649 NRLITNKQQSLI
+649 NRLITNNTQNLKLLEKNKSSTSL
-661 LSGIKGKCGSSF
+661 F
-673 NRNSSNITD
+673 RNPSNINE
-682 KKINKDV
+682 KNKNNNI
-689 FSSTKT
+689 FSSSKT
-695 ISNGISDIPTIKID
+695 ISNGNSDIPTIKID
-709 YLDKID
+709 YLDKTD
-715 KNANKQ
+715 KNENKQ
-721 NGKIFSFKD
+721 NGKMFSFKND
-730 HKFEDNG
+730 KYEDNG
-737 KINSKFIKQSYIS
+737 KLNPKYIKQSYIS
-750 KVDNNENTNLIN
+750 KIENNDNTNLIN
-762 NGTQISRALSD
+762 NGTQMSRALSD
-773 EMKFKEVKEGKLQ
+773 EMKFKEVKEGRLQ

-793 IEQLRYGKYAF
+793 IEQIRNGKYAF

-810 SSIPIRVIKIEY
+810 SSIPIRVIKIDY

-827 KFVST
+827 KFISI
-832 YGENEEVITRCST
+832 YAENEDVITRCST

-851 LAAEL
+851 LGAEL

-934 LWYGT
+934 LWYGS

-963 YFPMVSTQYLPKD
+963 YYPMISSNYLPKD

-985 YASNCS
+985 YAYNCS
-991 VRNFFESVSVIIITF
+991 VRNFFESVSVIIITL
-1006 LYQFVVYAYVTFTKE
+1006 LYQFVVYAYVTLTKE

-1028 HYYHDAEILA
+1028 HYYHKAQIFT
-1038 DILMFLSLINYV
+1038 DILMALSLINYV

-1068 ELVINIIML
+1068 ELVVNIIML
-1077 ISVIV
+1077 ITVII
-1082 NFFDLPELLF
+1082 NFFDLPEILF
-1092 PVDEDPEFN
+1092 PVKKDPDFN

-1107 VYSIMLTMAW
+1107 IYSIMLVMAW
-1117 MKVFIKLMATNNYGP
+1117 MKVFIKLMATNDYGP

-1188 GQVYFKFTDLDI
+1188 GQVYFNFTDLDI
-1200 FGEVLMILFST
+1200 FGEILMILFST

-1270 SLFFLPLLFCVS
+1270 SLLFIPWLFFIS
-1282 DNKKIKAN
+1282 DYKKIKAN
-1290 QIFSKISFFFV
+1290 QIFSKICFFFV
-1301 ALVIFIYL
+1301 AIIIFFYL
-1309 IVVGLLCYPF
+1309 IIVGLLCYPF
-1319 TLAKSIFHSVYDTY
+1319 SLAKSLFHSVYDTY

-1343 ITLIILSQPFML
+1343 ITLIILTQPFML
-1355 FVYLAQDCFFYWS
+1355 FIYLAQDCFFYWS

-1381 QEELMSLKKYIN
+1381 QEELMSIKKYIN

-1426 KKGIVKQ
+1426 KKDKLKQ
-1433 KNSRNNATITAIALK
+1433 KNSNSNATISTIALK
-1448 NFESSNGMGST
+1448 NFEKSNGMGST
-1459 ILGKGKKFKIKK
+1459 ILGKGNKLNMKK
-1471 NSKSSSEKSSFKNQK
+1471 NSKSSSEKSSLKNQK
-1486 NEEINNQNQKNKN
+1486 NEELNNQNENNKN
-1499 IMYDENNNNNQFSLV
+1499 NMYDEKNNNNQFSLI

-1541 PEGFIDIDRTLAI
+1541 PEGFIDIDRTLSI

-1577 LRGVTKF
+1577 IRGVTKF

-1618 PEATLKQI
+1618 PENTLKQI
-1626 NDKFSQINDKKQFE
+1626 NEKFSLVNDKKKFE

-1671 EESNNN
+1671 EENT
-1677 TIKSSDNKSTYS
+1677 TIKSENKSSFS
-1689 PEFVSS
+1689 PDFVSS